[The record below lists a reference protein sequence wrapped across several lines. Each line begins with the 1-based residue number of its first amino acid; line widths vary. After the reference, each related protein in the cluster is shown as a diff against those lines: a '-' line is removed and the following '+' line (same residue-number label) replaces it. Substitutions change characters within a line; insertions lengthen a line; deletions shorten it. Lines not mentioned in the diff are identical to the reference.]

1 MSTGPASA
9 PRRPPSDFF
18 SPDYAAARGRFR
30 EAARRAGATLHEL
43 PLSATGP
50 RSEPLAIDVAW
61 LGSPRAPR
69 VLLHTSGIHGV
80 EAYAGSAIQLA
91 LLERLPDVHASTAV
105 ALVHVL
111 NPYGMAWSRRA
122 NENNVDLNRN
132 VLRRGE
138 SYSGA
143 PPLYPALDGLL
154 NPRTPPRHDAFLLR
168 ALLRVLRHGYPA
180 VKQAVAQGQYEFP
193 QGLFYGGARLEEG
206 PRLYLE
212 WLASH
217 LSHASAVL
225 ALDVHTGLGRRGEDT
240 LLIDPGDEPPAG
252 LAAALGGPL
261 VGPATGDD
269 TSYVVRGGLASGM
282 RETLPQAR
290 VHAVVQEF
298 GTCPVV
304 KVISAL
310 RDENRAHFFGSEE
323 TTRRARQAL
332 LAALRLDDSEWRERV
347 VSRGLAAARGAVA
360 WLHEEDGNDM

>member
-1 MSTGPASA
+1 MRAGPACA
-9 PRRPPSDFF
+9 PRRPPGDFF
-18 SPDYAAARGRFR
+18 SPDYAAARSRFR
-30 EAARRAGATLHEL
+30 EAAQRAGAALHEL

-50 RSEPLAIDVAW
+50 RREPLSIDIAW
-61 LGSPRAPR
+61 LGRRQARR
-69 VLLHTSGIHGV
+69 VLLHTSGMHGV

-91 LLERLPDVHASTAV
+91 LLEQLPDLRASTAV

-132 VLRRGE
+132 FLRRDE

-143 PPLYPALDGLL
+143 PPLYSALDALL
-154 NPRTPPRHDAFLLR
+154 NPRTPPRRDAFLPR

-193 QGLFYGGARLEEG
+193 QGLFYGGAGLEEG
-206 PRLYLE
+206 PRRYLE

-217 LSHASAVL
+217 LSHASALL

-240 LLIDPGDEPPAG
+240 LLIDPGYEPPAG

-269 TSYVVRGGLASGM
+269 TSYVVRGGLASAV
-282 RETLPQAR
+282 RETLPRASL
-290 VHAVVQEF
+290 HPVVQEF
-298 GTCPVV
+298 GTCPVFR
-304 KVISAL
+304 VISAL
-310 RDENRAHFFGSEE
+310 RDENRAHFYGSEE

-332 LAALRLDDSEWRERV
+332 LAALRPDDGQWRERV
-347 VSRGLAAARGAVA
+347 TSRGVAAARGAIA
-360 WLHEEDGNDM
+360 WLNEETGNDM